1 MSLEQQQWRGDGG
14 QMPGAESQ
22 PTAGWPP
29 SEIAPCFLFLVRDDS
44 SRITGQLLR
53 SGGAGAG
60 S

>member
-1 MSLEQQQWRGDGG
+1 
-14 QMPGAESQ
+14 MPGAESQ

-44 SRITGQLLR
+44 SRMTGQLLR